1 MDWLV
6 FIFNYVIG
14 ITDKM
19 SHGDVKRDL
28 KKGNGVAMS

>member
-19 SHGDVKRDL
+19 SHDVKRDP